1 MLEVLTLTRG
11 TSFAR
16 LWIMD
21 EDEKIL
27 TKPAEKNRA
36 AELAKSRYHHGDLRA
51 GLIEA
56 TRRLVEEKGPDGFS
70 VSDACRLAGVSTAA
84 PYKHFKDKNEMLVAM
99 VLEGMQR
106 HRANMLTALEGV
118 PAGTPARVTVLGREY
133 VNFALRE
140 NGVFSLKF
148 GGFTDRLEDPRLQ
161 AAGEDTFGLVLKE
174 VAACL
179 GTSEITSEVRRRG
192 FMLWSFVH
200 GLSFLLVDK
209 KLADMGGDINVEALL
224 ADIANRV
231 LLD

>member
-1 MLEVLTLTRG
+1 MNKR
-11 TSFAR
+11 
-16 LWIMD
+16 
-21 EDEKIL
+21 EKIL
-27 TKPAEKNRA
+27 ADDAVSEEKEA
-36 AELAKSRYHHGDLRA
+36 LKKSSYHHGDLRA

-99 VLEGMQR
+99 VMEGMVR
-106 HRANMLTALEGV
+106 HRARMVASLEGIPV
-118 PAGTPARVTVLGREY
+118 GSPDRVTALGREY
-133 VNFALRE
+133 VDFALRE
-140 NGVFSLKF
+140 NGVFRLKF

-161 AAGEDTFGLVLKE
+161 AAGEQTFGIVLRE

-179 GTSEITSEVRRRG
+179 GETEITDEVKRRG

-209 KLADMGGDINVEALL
+209 KLSAMGGSIEREAFL
-224 ADIANRV
+224 ADIAQRV
-231 LLD
+231 LKD